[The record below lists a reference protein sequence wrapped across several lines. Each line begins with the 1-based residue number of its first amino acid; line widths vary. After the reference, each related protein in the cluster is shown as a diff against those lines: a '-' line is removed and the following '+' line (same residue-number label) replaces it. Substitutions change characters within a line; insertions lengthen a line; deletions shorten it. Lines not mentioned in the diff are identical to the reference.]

1 MAKNQKTT
9 ATATATATATVIT
22 ATPAVVTLINAAGK
36 AAGTMYSK
44 TLEAA
49 KLASAELNG
58 SKPMAARIAEIV
70 SLYGDTFKALKTN
83 ANNVRSIFVDALTLH
98 ACAGSQVE
106 IAGPKNSS
114 QKMSAVKAVETLAK
128 NPMREAA
135 KQVRD
140 QHGMGRKT
148 APKVVDAKPAADTAG
163 MQRETLAEVADHMAS
178 PEFVAKL
185 VALMDVAGYVLQVK
199 AKTAKRVQSP
209 AKPVKM
215 ADLPIH
221 RITGAVNQPSP
232 L

>member
-1 MAKNQKTT
+1 MAKATT
-9 ATATATATATVIT
+9 SPAVAIT

-49 KLASAELNG
+49 KLAAKELDG

-70 SLYGDTFKALKTN
+70 TRYGDTFKALKTN

-98 ACAGSQVE
+98 ACAGDQVTIE
-106 IAGPKNSS
+106 GPKNSS
-114 QKMSAVKAVETLAK
+114 QTMSAIKAVETLAK
-128 NPMREAA
+128 NPMRAAA
-135 KQVRD
+135 KLVRD
-140 QHGMGRKT
+140 AHGMGRKT
-148 APKVVDAKPAADTAG
+148 TPKETAPAKPASNDAVELSRAVLAG
-163 MQRETLAEVADHMAS
+163 VADHMGT

-185 VALMDVAGYVLQVK
+185 IALMDVAGYVLQVK
-199 AKTAKRVQSP
+199 AKTAKTMQNP

-221 RITGAVNQPSP
+221 RITGAVNQPAP